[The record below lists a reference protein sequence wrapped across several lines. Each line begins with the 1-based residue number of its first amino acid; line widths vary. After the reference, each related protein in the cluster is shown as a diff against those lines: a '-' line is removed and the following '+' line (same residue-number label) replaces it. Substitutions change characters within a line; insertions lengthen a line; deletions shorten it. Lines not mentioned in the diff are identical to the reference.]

1 MWGGSKRR
9 DSFFCLGT
17 SNGSWLTPY
26 MPPFIRGKA
35 PPEITG
41 KILQRNK
48 SPNDYKASS
57 LLLSHLPTE
66 QPPRS
71 SKTPAGPVCPMTW
84 GLSRRGLVDGLHPD
98 AFLKVINTY

>member
-1 MWGGSKRR
+1 
-9 DSFFCLGT
+9 
-17 SNGSWLTPY
+17 

-57 LLLSHLPTE
+57 LLLSHLPIKH
-66 QPPRS
+66 PPRS
-71 SKTPAGPVCPMTW
+71 SETPAGPVHPRHGAYLGEDWQMDVTQMPVSQRYEHLLVIIDTFTGW
-84 GLSRRGLVDGLHPD
+84 IEGFALGLRRLRRQ
-98 AFLKVINTY
+98 